1 MKLQLI
7 KFNEDTGVCTLELDE
22 AAKQMLLE
30 KGFNALI
37 RETLDKLEAKNERE
51 RRVHD

>member
-7 KFNEDTGVCTLELDE
+7 KFDEETGNCELDVDE
-22 AAKQMLLE
+22 EAKQMLMEL
-30 KGFNALI
+30 GFNALL

>member
-7 KFNEDTGVCTLELDE
+7 KFNEDTGVCTLELDD

-30 KGFNALI
+30 KGFNALLK
-37 RETLDKLEAKNERE
+37 ETLEELIANERE
-51 RRVHD
+51 KSQSI